1 MNAYRCECGP
11 SLENH
16 YEKCSGA
23 RREMLNCA
31 VRGFRARYHKGLIN
45 NNFSRVGAPAPDSPP
60 RASLHRPEA
69 TQHCQQTL
77 TTRLINVS

>member
-69 TQHCQQTL
+69 TQQTL